1 MWLAIGS
8 GQIQRSLIVNWYR
21 RCRLRP
27 TLVSG
32 LLISSRDRNFVFKA
46 LRFEIGLR
54 SCTTTT
60 AAVTTTTRPRSS
72 LLAKK
77 IWGRKRKIWKYD
89 VTDTYA
95 DQILFRVRIS
105 GKRERNTF
113 AGQIK
118 IIARQIYFECT
129 AKLTCTLLAA
139 IGGRD
144 QIFIGPSIDLQ
155 TQGSIRVFTPTPVP

>member
-32 LLISSRDRNFVFKA
+32 LLISSRGRNFVFKA

-60 AAVTTTTRPRSS
+60 AAVTATTRPRSS
-72 LLAKK
+72 FAREENMGKETENLK
-77 IWGRKRKIWKYD
+77 IRRHRY
-89 VTDTYA
+89 
-95 DQILFRVRIS
+95 DQILFRIRIS
-105 GKRERNTF
+105 EKREEY
-113 AGQIK
+113 ICK
-118 IIARQIYFECT
+118 
-129 AKLTCTLLAA
+129 
-139 IGGRD
+139 
-144 QIFIGPSIDLQ
+144 
-155 TQGSIRVFTPTPVP
+155 

>member
-32 LLISSRDRNFVFKA
+32 LLISSRGRNFVFKA

-60 AAVTTTTRPRSS
+60 TAVTTTTRPRSS
-72 LLAKK
+72 FAREENMGKETENLK
-77 IWGRKRKIWKYD
+77 IRRHRY
-89 VTDTYA
+89 VRRSDT
-95 DQILFRVRIS
+95 IS
-105 GKRERNTF
+105 RTYLGKER
-113 AGQIK
+113 GIHLQIK

-129 AKLTCTLLAA
+129 AKLTCALLAA